1 MECFIQ
7 NIKVKIK
14 SNYKITIRK
23 GDRIIAELTTL
34 KNIGKE
40 IERKLKSIGI
50 NSAEELKK
58 IGSKDTWFRLKLKYP
73 EICLVHL
80 YTLEGAITDTE
91 YNQLS
96 EETKKDLKAFTD
108 QWKD

>member
-1 MECFIQ
+1 M
-7 NIKVKIK
+7 
-14 SNYKITIRK
+14 
-23 GDRIIAELTTL
+23 AELSSL

-40 IERKLKSIGI
+40 IERKLKTIGI

-80 YTLEGAITDTE
+80 YTLEGAIRDIE

-96 EETKKDLKAFTD
+96 EKTKRELKAFTD

>member
-1 MECFIQ
+1 M
-7 NIKVKIK
+7 
-14 SNYKITIRK
+14 
-23 GDRIIAELTTL
+23 AELSLL

-40 IERKLKSIGI
+40 IERKLKTIGI
-50 NSAEELKK
+50 NSEEELKE
-58 IGSKDTWFRLKLKYP
+58 IGSKDAWFRLKLKYP

-80 YTLEGAITDTE
+80 YNLEGAIRGTE

-108 QWKD
+108 QWKNQKIKLKKE

>member
-1 MECFIQ
+1 M
-7 NIKVKIK
+7 
-14 SNYKITIRK
+14 
-23 GDRIIAELTTL
+23 AELSSL

-40 IERKLKSIGI
+40 IERKLKAIGI
-50 NSAEELKK
+50 SSVEELKE

-80 YTLEGAITDTE
+80 YTLEGAVSNIE

>member
-1 MECFIQ
+1 M
-7 NIKVKIK
+7 
-14 SNYKITIRK
+14 
-23 GDRIIAELTTL
+23 AELSSL

-40 IERKLKSIGI
+40 IERKLKTIGI

-80 YTLEGAITDTE
+80 YTLEGAIRDIE

-96 EETKKDLKAFTD
+96 EETKRELKALQTNG
-108 QWKD
+108 KTKNYNLK

>member
-1 MECFIQ
+1 M
-7 NIKVKIK
+7 
-14 SNYKITIRK
+14 T
-23 GDRIIAELTTL
+23 ELSSL

-40 IERKLKSIGI
+40 IERKLKTIDI
-50 NSAEELKK
+50 NSAEELKE
-58 IGSKDTWFRLKLKYP
+58 IGSKDAWFRLKLKYP

-80 YTLEGAITDTE
+80 YTLEGAIGDTE

-96 EETKKDLKAFTD
+96 EETKKDLKQFTD

>member
-1 MECFIQ
+1 M
-7 NIKVKIK
+7 
-14 SNYKITIRK
+14 
-23 GDRIIAELTTL
+23 AELSSL

-40 IERKLKSIGI
+40 IERKLKTIGI
-50 NSAEELKK
+50 NSVEELKK

-80 YTLEGAITDTE
+80 YTLEGAITETE

-96 EETKKDLKAFTD
+96 EETKKFKSIYRPMERLKNYNLRIGV
-108 QWKD
+108 KYGIYI

>member
-1 MECFIQ
+1 M
-7 NIKVKIK
+7 
-14 SNYKITIRK
+14 
-23 GDRIIAELTTL
+23 AELSSL

-40 IERKLKSIGI
+40 IERKLKTIGI
-50 NSAEELKK
+50 NSAEELKE

-80 YTLEGAITDTE
+80 YTLEGAIRDTE

>member
-1 MECFIQ
+1 MA
-7 NIKVKIK
+7 
-14 SNYKITIRK
+14 
-23 GDRIIAELTTL
+23 GLTTL

-58 IGSKDTWFRLKLKYP
+58 TGSKDTWFRLKLKYP

-80 YTLEGAITDTE
+80 YTLEGAISDIE

-96 EETKKDLKAFTD
+96 EETKKDLREFTD
-108 QWKD
+108 QWRD

>member
-1 MECFIQ
+1 M
-7 NIKVKIK
+7 
-14 SNYKITIRK
+14 
-23 GDRIIAELTTL
+23 AELTTL

-50 NSAEELKK
+50 NSAEELKE
-58 IGSKDTWFRLKLKYP
+58 IGSKETWFKLKLKYP

-80 YTLEGAITDTE
+80 YTLEGAISNIE

-96 EETKKDLKAFTD
+96 EETKKDLKQFID

>member
-1 MECFIQ
+1 M
-7 NIKVKIK
+7 
-14 SNYKITIRK
+14 
-23 GDRIIAELTTL
+23 AELTSL

-40 IERKLKSIGI
+40 IERKLKTIGI
-50 NSAEELKK
+50 NTVEELKE

-73 EICLVHL
+73 GICLVHL

>member
-1 MECFIQ
+1 M
-7 NIKVKIK
+7 
-14 SNYKITIRK
+14 
-23 GDRIIAELTTL
+23 AELSSL

-58 IGSKDTWFRLKLKYP
+58 IGSKDTWFRLKLKYS

-80 YTLEGAITDTE
+80 YTLEGAISDIE
-91 YNQLS
+91 YKQLS
-96 EETKKDLKAFTD
+96 EETKKDLKQFTD

>member
-1 MECFIQ
+1 M
-7 NIKVKIK
+7 V
-14 SNYKITIRK
+14 
-23 GDRIIAELTTL
+23 ELSSL

-40 IERKLKSIGI
+40 IERKLKTIGI
-50 NSAEELKK
+50 NSAEELRK
-58 IGSKDTWFRLKLKYP
+58 IGSKDTWFRLKSKYP

-80 YTLEGAITDTE
+80 YTLEGAISDIE
-91 YNQLS
+91 YNQLP

>member
-1 MECFIQ
+1 M
-7 NIKVKIK
+7 
-14 SNYKITIRK
+14 
-23 GDRIIAELTTL
+23 AELSSL

-40 IERKLKSIGI
+40 IERKLKTIGI

-80 YTLEGAITDTE
+80 YTLEGAIRDIE
-91 YNQLS
+91 RN
-96 EETKKDLKAFTD
+96 KKRVKSIYRPMERLKTTI
-108 QWKD
+108 

>member
-1 MECFIQ
+1 M
-7 NIKVKIK
+7 
-14 SNYKITIRK
+14 
-23 GDRIIAELTTL
+23 AELSSL

-40 IERKLKSIGI
+40 IERKLKTIGI
-50 NSAEELKK
+50 NSAEELKE
-58 IGSKDTWFRLKLKYP
+58 IGSKDAWFRLKLKYP

-80 YTLEGAITDTE
+80 YTLEGAINDIE

-96 EETKKDLKAFTD
+96 EEKRNDLKAFID